1 LTEWSCNGCGFIM
14 TSKFPNRSKCA
25 FAVRRAVD
33 HFREGWPPCR
43 PIFLLVSLLW
53 SVELISRTARRP
65 SLPWKTS
72 SLAKPCPLTSEIP
85 LRLHRDLRGHRARLL
100 PTFNRT
106 PDIAFE
112 DGSRPLWRTLKNRE
126 RMRSVIP
133 ELLPRAEMGRAEGTG
148 ETE

>member
-1 LTEWSCNGCGFIM
+1 MRRSPRCRSFQEGMASPGKPPGWQGPCQLT
-14 TSKFPNRSKCA
+14 P
-25 FAVRRAVD
+25 
-33 HFREGWPPCR
+33 
-43 PIFLLVSLLW
+43 
-53 SVELISRTARRP
+53 
-65 SLPWKTS
+65 
-72 SLAKPCPLTSEIP
+72 EIP

-112 DGSRPLWRTLKNRE
+112 DGSRPLSRMLKNRE